1 MFKKIEIW
9 ILYLVIIF
17 AFISHII
24 FGALV
29 RREVLQGSHIPVISP
44 ISKVALFLSKI
55 PSNVS
60 RISNL
65 RNPLLIE
72 DINGSKDWKDNFKL
86 NPKYLKSISEDI
98 NYLFVSYFNEEKN
111 GNTVDLIKVSNQKTI
126 LDLPILS
133 QDRIFHPTIEKSS
146 GDIISGVGENLVLIK
161 NLNDEKEI
169 TSKKYNFHHSSEFDH
184 DNNIWACA
192 TKKENTRS
200 NYLDEY
206 LVKLNKDKLKKK

>member
-1 MFKKIEIW
+1 MKCIILGRMMFKKIEIW

-60 RISNL
+60 KISNL

-111 GNTVDLIKVSNQKTI
+111 
-126 LDLPILS
+126 
-133 QDRIFHPTIEKSS
+133 
-146 GDIISGVGENLVLIK
+146 
-161 NLNDEKEI
+161 
-169 TSKKYNFHHSSEFDH
+169 
-184 DNNIWACA
+184 
-192 TKKENTRS
+192 
-200 NYLDEY
+200 
-206 LVKLNKDKLKKK
+206 